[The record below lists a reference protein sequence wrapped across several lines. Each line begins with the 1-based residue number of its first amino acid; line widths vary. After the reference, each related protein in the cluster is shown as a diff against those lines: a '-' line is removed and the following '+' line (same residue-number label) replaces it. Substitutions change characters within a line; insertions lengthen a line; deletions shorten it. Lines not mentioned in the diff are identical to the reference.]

1 MILKNKKLLL
11 LTSLLILLPIPAA
24 LVLRNLYPEKTA
36 GIMHVVWP
44 CFGLLAG
51 QWICILASKWD
62 PSNKGRNQK
71 ALNMVLWIIPL
82 LANLM
87 CGVLFA
93 LLLGVEFSPFGWI
106 CGGIGVLFMVIG
118 NYMPKTKMN
127 ATVGI
132 KTPTTYSSEAN
143 WNATHRLAGKVWFWG
158 GLVLILGGFL
168 SDTLAT
174 GLMLLV
180 MAVMVVVPM
189 VYSHRFYRME
199 KESGKDVKRG
209 FGPEHKK
216 LTRVSL
222 VVMALILIFCA
233 VVIFAGD
240 IEYQFREDSLL
251 IDSSIYTDH
260 VLTYDSIEALEYREG
275 NVPGSRVGGFGS
287 ARLLMGFFKN
297 EEFGTYIRYTYTK
310 PEACVVVTTQGRPL
324 VLSGRTAEETQ
335 GIYQTLLEKTGK

>member
-1 MILKNKKLLL
+1 MILKNKKLMI
-11 LTSLLILLPIPAA
+11 LTSALILLPIPAA
-24 LVLRNLYPEKTA
+24 YILRYLYPEQTA
-36 GIMHVVWP
+36 GILQVVWP
-44 CFGLLAG
+44 VLGLLVG
-51 QWICILASKWD
+51 QWVCILATKLD
-62 PSNKGRNQK
+62 PSHKGKNQK

-82 LANLM
+82 LSNLI
-87 CGVLFA
+87 CGLLFA
-93 LLLGVEFSPFGWI
+93 LLMGADFSPFAWI
-106 CGGIGVLFMVIG
+106 CGGIGVLFAVIG

-287 ARLLMGFFKN
+287 ARLQMGFFNN

-310 PEACVVVTTQGRPL
+310 PEACVVVTTEGRPL
-324 VLSGRTAEETQ
+324 VLSCKTAAETRAL
-335 GIYQTLLEKTGK
+335 YQTLLEKTS